1 MRNYNKMTW
10 TVYKNGKLE
19 NEGGCV
25 KDRVKDELINDLYS
39 VLFYK
44 NGKASQVNYNDIKIE
59 WTETIGKNKYK
70 TIRKYTEEIKK

>member
-1 MRNYNKMTW
+1 MKNYNKMTW
-10 TVYKNGKLE
+10 TVYKNGKEE
-19 NEGGCV
+19 NRGEC
-25 KDRVKDELINDLYS
+25 DSESVKDELISDLIS
-39 VLFYK
+39 VHFYK